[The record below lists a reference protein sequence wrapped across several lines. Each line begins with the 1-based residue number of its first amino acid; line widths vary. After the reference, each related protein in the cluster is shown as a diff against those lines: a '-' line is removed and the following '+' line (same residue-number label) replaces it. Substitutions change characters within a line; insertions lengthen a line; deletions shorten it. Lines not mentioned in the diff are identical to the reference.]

1 MPGKSA
7 NHDGFPNS
15 LNLKTV
21 NSLQIKRKQLTVA
34 DYVEGI
40 KNRDKTILAR
50 AITLIESNSP
60 KHLEYAQEVIKQIL
74 PQTGKAIRVGISGVP
89 GAGKSTFIEKFGL
102 YLLSLGH
109 KVAVLAID
117 PSSSVTKGSILGDKT
132 RMEMLSREED
142 CFIRPSPSG
151 GSLGGVTRK
160 TKETILLCEAYGY
173 DVILVETVGVG
184 QNEITVRDMVDFFLL
199 LQIAGAG
206 DELQGIKKGVIEISD
221 AIVVNKADGDNISKA
236 KLARGEYA
244 TALHY
249 LSPPTLGWESR
260 AFTCSAITGEGLPEI
275 WQIIKKFEEI
285 TKGNG
290 FFAKRRNNQII
301 SWVNSM
307 IKEYLISSFYHNPGV
322 KSVMPEIQ
330 TNLLSGKITPTNA
343 VDYLLKLYNNQIT
356 KE

>member
-1 MPGKSA
+1 MPGISA

-15 LNLKTV
+15 KKYDKA
-21 NSLQIKRKQLTVA
+21 NSQQIVRKQLSID
-34 DYVEGI
+34 DYVQGI
-40 KNRDKTILAR
+40 INHDKTILAR
-50 AITLIESNSP
+50 AITLIESNSQ
-60 KHLEYAQEVIKQIL
+60 KHFETAQEVIQQIL
-74 PQTGKAIRVGISGVP
+74 PKTGKSIRVGISGVP

-132 RMEMLSREED
+132 RMETLSREQD

-160 TKETILLCEAYGY
+160 TRESILLCEAFGY

-184 QNEITVRDMVDFFLL
+184 QNEVTVRDMVDFFLL

-221 AIVVNKADGDNISKA
+221 AIVVNKADGDNIHKA
-236 KLARGEYA
+236 KLAQAEYS

-249 LSPPTLGWESR
+249 LTPATPGWHSR
-260 AFTCSAITGEGLPEI
+260 AFTCSALTGEGLTDI
-275 WQIIKKFEEI
+275 WKVIMKFRDL
-285 TKGNG
+285 TYNNG
-290 FFAKRRNNQII
+290 FFSKRRNNQII

-307 IKEYLISSFYHNPGV
+307 IKEYLISSFYHNHKV
-322 KSVMPEIQ
+322 KAEMPEIQ
-330 TNLLSGKITPTNA
+330 TDLLSGKITPTIA
-343 VDYLLKLYNNQIT
+343 VDYLLKLYNAQNT